1 MNNLWEKMKTVLRD
15 ATLRKRLSFTILALV
30 VFRLLATVPIPG
42 VNQANLAALFSSN
55 QLFGVVNVF
64 SGSGLSNLSIVMLG
78 VGPFI
83 TATIIIQLLT
93 MIFPKWKNLMHEEGE
108 IGRMKLSQY
117 SRYLAVPLGII
128 SAIGFLVLLQSPSAG
143 VLPHLSNFQFALDV
157 IVVTTGSMLLMWIG
171 ELISE
176 FGIGNGVSLIIF
188 AGIVARMPSAVLQ
201 NYAQVATGGANNI
214 SFYVIVLILA
224 LIAIAGVVYVT
235 EAERSVPVT
244 YAKQVRG
251 NKVYGGASTY
261 LPLRLNQ
268 SGVIPIIFA
277 LSILLFP
284 QLIFKALS
292 TWASHPIIA
301 GYGAT
306 LSALFANP
314 WFYGIVYFLLVVLF
328 TYFYTAVTFDPKQ
341 ISENL
346 QRSGAFIP
354 GVRPGEHT
362 ESYLGN
368 IVTRITLV
376 GALFLGIVAILPL
389 IIQAFSPQGITSVT
403 GSGGAITIGGT
414 ALLIVVSVVLDLL
427 KKVDAQV
434 AMREY

>member
-1 MNNLWEKMKTVLRD
+1 MQGFFGKIAIAFKD
-15 ATLRKRLSFTILALV
+15 PALRKRIGFTVIMLVLFRALA
-30 VFRLLATVPIPG
+30 AIPIPS
-42 VNQANLAALFSSN
+42 VNPSTLSSLLN
-55 QLFGVVNVF
+55 SSQFFGFLNIF
-64 SGSGLSNLSIVMLG
+64 SGGGLSNLSIVMLG

-83 TATIIIQLLT
+83 TASIVIQVLT
-93 MIFPKWKNLMHEEGE
+93 MIVPKWKALMHEEGE
-108 IGRMKLSQY
+108 AGRTKLSQY
-117 SRYLAVPLGII
+117 SRVMGAPLAVLQ
-128 SAIGFLVLLQSPSAG
+128 AIGFLILFESQN
-143 VLPHLSNFQFALDV
+143 VLPHLSAFDFTVNV
-157 IVVTTGSMLLMWIG
+157 IIVSAGSILLMWIG

-188 AGIVARMPSAVLQ
+188 AGIVSRLPISIAQ
-201 NYAQVATGGANNI
+201 NYQQLVTSGMQNLPFYIGVLAVAI
-214 SFYVIVLILA
+214 
-224 LIAIAGVVYVT
+224 IATAGVVYVT

-251 NKVYGGASTY
+251 NRVYGGASTY
-261 LPLRLNQ
+261 IPLRLNQ

-284 QLIFKALS
+284 QIIFGALGKLGTHPLI
-292 TWASHPIIA
+292 ASWSQNISQLLTPPSW
-301 GYGAT
+301 T
-306 LSALFANP
+306 
-314 WFYGIVYFLLVVLF
+314 YGILYFVMVILF
-328 TYFYTAVTFDPKQ
+328 TYFYTAVTFDPKM

-354 GVRPGEHT
+354 GVRPGDHT
-362 ESYLGN
+362 EQHLGS

-376 GALFLGIVAILPL
+376 GAIFLGIVAILPL
-389 IIQAFSPQGITSVT
+389 IIQAFSPTSTQSFAV
-403 GSGGAITIGGT
+403 GGT

>member
-1 MNNLWEKMKTVLRD
+1 MKNFFEKMSIALKD
-15 ATLRKRLSFTILALV
+15 ATLRKRIGFTVLALV
-30 VFRLLATVPIPG
+30 IFRLLATIPIPSVDAG
-42 VNQANLAALFSSN
+42 ALAKLLSSS
-55 QLFGVVNVF
+55 QFFGFLNIF
-64 SGSGLSNLSIVMLG
+64 SGGGISNLSIVMLG

-93 MIFPKWKNLMHEEGE
+93 MMFPKWKALMHDEGE
-108 IGRMKLSQY
+108 AGRIKLSTY
-117 SRYLAVPLGII
+117 SRYFSIPLAAV
-128 SAIGFLVLLQSPSAG
+128 SAIGFITLLQSQS
-143 VLPHLSNFQFALDV
+143 VLPHLSFGAFAMNV
-157 IVVTTGSMLLMWIG
+157 IVVSAGSTLLMWLG

-188 AGIVARMPSAVLQ
+188 AGIVSRLPSDATQFIASYDSANIPL
-201 NYAQVATGGANNI
+201 YAIA
-214 SFYVIVLILA
+214 VIVGLA
-224 LIAIAGVVYVT
+224 VIAGVVFIT

-268 SGVIPIIFA
+268 AGVIPIIFA

-284 QLIFKALS
+284 QIISNFLAH
-292 TWASHPIIA
+292 WAAHPIIA
-301 GYGAT
+301 SYAASFT
-306 LSALFANP
+306 VFFNNP
-314 WFYGIVYFLLVVLF
+314 WVYGGFYFVLVVLF
-328 TYFYTAVTFDPKQ
+328 TYFYTAVTFDPKL

-354 GVRPGEHT
+354 GVRPGDHT
-362 ESYLGN
+362 RDFLAA

-376 GALFLGIVAILPL
+376 GALFLGVIAVLPL
-389 IIQAFSPQGITSVT
+389 GMQAFTSNK
-403 GSGGAITIGGT
+403 SLAIGGT

-434 AMREY
+434 SMREY

>member
-1 MNNLWEKMKTVLRD
+1 MQKFWEKVVIALKDPVLR
-15 ATLRKRLSFTILALV
+15 RRIGFTIIILV
-30 VFRLLATVPIPG
+30 LFRVLATIPIPG
-42 VNQANLAALFSSN
+42 VDPTNLARLMSSS
-55 QLFGVVNVF
+55 QLLGFLNIF
-64 SGSGLSNLSIVMLG
+64 SGGGLANLSIVMLG

-83 TATIIIQLLT
+83 TGSIIMQLLT
-93 MIFPKWKNLMHEEGE
+93 MMFPKWKAMLHEEGDA
-108 IGRMKLSQY
+108 GRMKLSQY
-117 SRYLAVPLGII
+117 SRMLGAPLAVIQ
-128 SAIGFLVLLQSPSAG
+128 AIGFIFLLQSQN
-143 VLPHLSNFQFALDV
+143 VLPHLAAFPFIVNVLV
-157 IVVTTGSMLLMWIG
+157 IAAGSMLLMWIG

-188 AGIVARMPSAVLQ
+188 AGIVSSLPTAVFQ
-201 NYAQVATGGANNI
+201 NIQKISTTGVSDI
-214 SFYVIVLILA
+214 PFYIGVLIVA
-224 LIAIAGVVYVT
+224 VASVAGVVYVT

-251 NKVYGGASTY
+251 NKVYGGSTTY

-284 QLIFKALS
+284 QIVLTSLS
-292 TWASHPIIA
+292 KLVAYPAIVSVAS
-301 GYGAT
+301 Y
-306 LSALFANP
+306 LSVLFSNP
-314 WFYGIVYFLLVVLF
+314 WFYGAVYFVLVVLF

-341 ISENL
+341 ISQNL

-362 ESYLGN
+362 QNHLAH

-376 GALFLGIVAILPL
+376 GALFLGSVAILPL
-389 IIQAFSPQGITSVT
+389 IIQAFSPGNDSSV
-403 GSGGAITIGGT
+403 AVGGT

-427 KKVDAQV
+427 KKIDAQV

>member
-1 MNNLWEKMKTVLRD
+1 MNNLGQKIVVAFKD
-15 ATLRKRLSFTILALV
+15 PILRKRVGFTVLALV
-30 VFRLLATVPIPG
+30 LFRLLATIPIPG
-42 VNQANLAALFSSN
+42 VNAENLNTLLNSS
-55 QLFGVVNVF
+55 QFFGFLNIF
-64 SGSGLSNLSIVMLG
+64 SGGGLSNLSIVMLG

-83 TATIIIQLLT
+83 TASIVIQLLT
-93 MIFPKWKNLMHEEGE
+93 MMFPKWKALMHDEGE
-108 IGRMKLSQY
+108 AGRLKLSNY
-117 SRYLAVPLGII
+117 SRLLSIPLAIV
-128 SAIGFLVLLQSPSAG
+128 SAIGFMTLLQSQN
-143 VLPHLSNFQFALDV
+143 VLPDLAPFAYVVNIIV
-157 IVVTTGSMLLMWIG
+157 ITCGSTLLMWIG

-188 AGIVARMPSAVLQ
+188 AGIVSVLPNRVTQ
-201 NYAQVATGGANNI
+201 FIAGYNTADIPVYVAGL
-214 SFYVIVLILA
+214 VIA
-224 LIAIAGVVYVT
+224 LVVIAGVVYIT

-268 SGVIPIIFA
+268 AGVIPIIFA

-284 QLIFKALS
+284 QIISNFLS
-292 TWASHPIIA
+292 HVSNVTIA
-301 GYGAT
+301 HYAT
-306 LSALFANP
+306 LFTSFFNNP
-314 WFYGIVYFLLVVLF
+314 WVYGGFYFILVVAF

-354 GVRPGEHT
+354 GVRPGDHT
-362 ESYLGN
+362 RDHLAN

-376 GALFLGIVAILPL
+376 GALFLGVVAILPL
-389 IIQAFSPQGITSVT
+389 VMQAFTSNK
-403 GSGGAITIGGT
+403 SLAIGGT

-434 AMREY
+434 SMREY

>member
-1 MNNLWEKMKTVLRD
+1 MNNFWEKLKTVLRD
-15 ATLRKRLSFTILALV
+15 ATLRKRLGFTVVALV
-30 VFRLLATVPIPG
+30 LFRVLAAIPIPG
-42 VNQANLAALFSSN
+42 VNQAQLAALFSSN
-55 QLFGVVNVF
+55 ALFGIFNVF

-83 TATIIIQLLT
+83 TASIIIQILT
-93 MIFPKWKNLMHEEGE
+93 MMFPSWKNLMHEEGE
-108 IGRMKLSQY
+108 AGRMKLSQY

-128 SAIGFLVLLQSPSAG
+128 SAIGFMILLQSEG
-143 VLPHLSNFQFALDV
+143 VLPHLSTFAFSVNV
-157 IVVTTGSMLLMWIG
+157 IVITTGSILFMWIG

-188 AGIVARMPSAVLQ
+188 AGIVARIPTGVVQ
-201 NYAQVATGGANNI
+201 NFAQITSGGA
-214 SFYVIVLILA
+214 SDLPFYIIVAVVAIL
-224 LIAIAGVVYVT
+224 AIAGVVYVT
-235 EAERSVPVT
+235 EAERPVPVT

-277 LSILLFP
+277 LSILIFP
-284 QLIFKALS
+284 QIIFKALAAW
-292 TWASHPIIA
+292 TAHPALASA
-301 GYGAT
+301 GAW
-306 LSALFANP
+306 LAALFANP
-314 WFYGIVYFLLVVLF
+314 WFYGIFYFLLVVLF

-362 ESYLGN
+362 ETYLGN

-376 GALFLGIVAILPL
+376 GATFLGVVAIMPL
-389 IIQAFSPQGITSVT
+389 VIQAFSPQGITSVS
-403 GSGGAITIGGT
+403 GSGSSITIGGT

>member
-1 MNNLWEKMKTVLRD
+1 MKNISDKILAALKD
-15 ATLRKRLSFTILALV
+15 PMLRKRVGFTVLALV
-30 VFRLLATVPIPG
+30 IFRLLATIPIPG
-42 VNQANLAALFSSN
+42 VNAENLSQLLGSS
-55 QLFGVVNVF
+55 QFFGFLNIF
-64 SGSGLSNLSIVMLG
+64 SGGGLSNLSIVMLG

-83 TATIIIQLLT
+83 TATIVIQLLT
-93 MIFPKWKNLMHEEGE
+93 MMFPRWKALMHDEGE
-108 IGRMKLSQY
+108 AGRMKLSNY
-117 SRYLAVPLGII
+117 SRLLSVPLAIV
-128 SAIGFLVLLQSPSAG
+128 SSIGFLSLLQSQN
-143 VLPHLSNFQFALDV
+143 VLPHLSVFAFSINIFA
-157 IVVTTGSMLLMWIG
+157 IVAGSTLLMWIG

-188 AGIVARMPSAVLQ
+188 AGIVSRLPSDAQQFIASYDAANIPVYIAAVV
-201 NYAQVATGGANNI
+201 VAL
-214 SFYVIVLILA
+214 VV
-224 LIAIAGVVYVT
+224 IAGVVFIT

-268 SGVIPIIFA
+268 AGVIPIIFA

-284 QLIFKALS
+284 QIISNFLSHVSIATIAALATS
-292 TWASHPIIA
+292 FTTFFNIPWV
-301 GYGAT
+301 YGG
-306 LSALFANP
+306 
-314 WFYGIVYFLLVVLF
+314 FYFILVVAF
-328 TYFYTAVTFDPKQ
+328 TYFYTAVTFDPKL

-354 GVRPGEHT
+354 GVRPGDHT
-362 ESYLGN
+362 RDHLAA

-376 GALFLGIVAILPL
+376 GALFLGLIAVLPL
-389 IIQAFSPQGITSVT
+389 AMQAFTANKSL
-403 GSGGAITIGGT
+403 AIGGT

-434 AMREY
+434 SMREY

>member
-1 MNNLWEKMKTVLRD
+1 MKNISEKILVAIKDPM
-15 ATLRKRLSFTILALV
+15 LRKRVGFTVLALV
-30 VFRLLATVPIPG
+30 LFRALATIPIPG
-42 VNQANLAALFSSN
+42 VNAENLSQLLGSS
-55 QLFGVVNVF
+55 QFFGFLNIF
-64 SGSGLSNLSIVMLG
+64 SGGGLSNLSIVMLG

-83 TATIIIQLLT
+83 TATIVIQLLT
-93 MIFPKWKNLMHEEGE
+93 MMFPKWKALMHEEGDA
-108 IGRMKLSQY
+108 GRLKLSTY
-117 SRYLAVPLGII
+117 SRYLAIPLAIV
-128 SAIGFLVLLQSPSAG
+128 SAIGFLSLLQSQN
-143 VLPHLSNFQFALDV
+143 VLPSLGVFSFILNVLA
-157 IVVTTGSMLLMWIG
+157 ITAGSTLLMWIG

-188 AGIVARMPSAVLQ
+188 AGIVSALPSRAQQFVAGYDAANIPVYIAAV
-201 NYAQVATGGANNI
+201 
-214 SFYVIVLILA
+214 VIA
-224 LIAIAGVVYVT
+224 LVVIAGVVFIT

-268 SGVIPIIFA
+268 AGVIPIIFA

-284 QLIFKALS
+284 QIISNFLS
-292 TWASHPIIA
+292 HVSNTTIASWATSF
-301 GYGAT
+301 T
-306 LSALFANP
+306 LFFNNP
-314 WFYGIVYFLLVVLF
+314 WVYGSFYFILVVAF

-354 GVRPGEHT
+354 GVRPGDHT
-362 ESYLGN
+362 RDHLAN

-376 GALFLGIVAILPL
+376 GALFLGIIAVLPL
-389 IIQAFSPQGITSVT
+389 AMQAFTANKSL
-403 GSGGAITIGGT
+403 AIGGT

-434 AMREY
+434 SMREY

>member
-1 MNNLWEKMKTVLRD
+1 MKNISEKILVAIKD
-15 ATLRKRLSFTILALV
+15 PILRKRVGFTVLALV
-30 VFRLLATVPIPG
+30 LFRALATIPIPG
-42 VNQANLAALFSSN
+42 VNAENLAQLLGSS
-55 QLFGVVNVF
+55 QFFGFLNIF
-64 SGSGLSNLSIVMLG
+64 SGGGLSNLSIVMLG

-83 TATIIIQLLT
+83 TATIVIQLLT
-93 MIFPKWKNLMHEEGE
+93 MMFPKWKALMHEEGDA
-108 IGRMKLSQY
+108 GRLKLSTY
-117 SRYLAVPLGII
+117 SRFLSIPLAVI
-128 SAIGFLVLLQSPSAG
+128 SAIGFLSLLQSQN
-143 VLPHLSNFQFALDV
+143 VLPSLGAFSFILNVLA
-157 IVVTTGSMLLMWIG
+157 ITAGSTLLMWIG

-188 AGIVARMPSAVLQ
+188 AGIVSALPSNAQQFIASYDAANIPVYIAAV
-201 NYAQVATGGANNI
+201 
-214 SFYVIVLILA
+214 VIA
-224 LIAIAGVVYVT
+224 LVVIAGVVFIT

-268 SGVIPIIFA
+268 AGVIPIIFA

-284 QLIFKALS
+284 QIISNFLS
-292 TWASHPIIA
+292 HVSNATIASWAASF
-301 GYGAT
+301 T
-306 LSALFANP
+306 LFFNNP
-314 WFYGIVYFLLVVLF
+314 WVYGSFYFILVVAF

-354 GVRPGEHT
+354 GVRPGDHT
-362 ESYLGN
+362 RDHLAN

-376 GALFLGIVAILPL
+376 GALFLGLIAVLPL
-389 IIQAFSPQGITSVT
+389 AMQAFTANKSL
-403 GSGGAITIGGT
+403 AIGGT

-434 AMREY
+434 SMREY

>member
-1 MNNLWEKMKTVLRD
+1 MNNFIAKLSLAFKDEILRRRIGFTVL
-15 ATLRKRLSFTILALV
+15 ALIL
-30 VFRLLATVPIPG
+30 FRVLATIPIPS
-42 VNQANLAALFSSN
+42 VDAVNLAKLLSSS
-55 QLFGVVNVF
+55 QFFGFLNIF
-64 SGSGLSNLSIVMLG
+64 SGGGLSNLSIVMLG

-83 TATIIIQLLT
+83 TASIIIQLLT
-93 MIFPKWKNLMHEEGE
+93 MMYPRWKNMLHEEGE
-108 IGRMKLSQY
+108 AGRMKLSQY
-117 SRYLAVPLGII
+117 SRYLSIPLGII
-128 SAIGFLVLLQSPSAG
+128 SAVGFITLLQSQN
-143 VLPHLSNFQFALDV
+143 VLPDISTSAFIMNV
-157 IVVTTGSMLLMWIG
+157 IVITAGSTLLMWIG
-171 ELISE
+171 ELVSE

-188 AGIVARMPSAVLQ
+188 AGIVSGLPNTASQFLA
-201 NYAQVATGGANNI
+201 
-214 SFYVIVLILA
+214 SFNPIDIPIYVIAIVITLA
-224 LIAIAGVVYVT
+224 VIAGVVYVT

-268 SGVIPIIFA
+268 AGVIPIIFA

-284 QLIFKALS
+284 QIISNLLS
-292 TWASHPIIA
+292 HWTSHPTIA
-301 GYGAT
+301 AYAT
-306 LSALFANP
+306 SFTVFFNNQ
-314 WFYGIVYFLLVVLF
+314 WVYGIAYFILVVLF

-354 GVRPGEHT
+354 GVRPGSFTME
-362 ESYLGN
+362 YLGN

-376 GALFLGIVAILPL
+376 GALFLGVIAVLPL
-389 IIQAFSPQGITSVT
+389 GMQAFTS
-403 GSGGAITIGGT
+403 SQSLAIGGT

-427 KKVDAQV
+427 KKIDAQV

>member
-1 MNNLWEKMKTVLRD
+1 MNTFIQKAITVFRDPTMRKRIGFTVL
-15 ATLRKRLSFTILALV
+15 ALILFRAL
-30 VFRLLATVPIPG
+30 AAIPIPG
-42 VNQANLAALFSSN
+42 VDLASLQALLNSS
-55 QLFGVVNVF
+55 QFFGFLNIF
-64 SGSGLSNLSIVMLG
+64 SGGGLSNLSIVMLG

-83 TATIIIQLLT
+83 TASIVIQLLT
-93 MIFPKWKNLMHEEGE
+93 MMFPKWKAMLHDEGE
-108 IGRMKLSQY
+108 AGRMKLSNY
-117 SRYLAVPLGII
+117 SRLLSVPLALVSSIGFLSLLQSQNVLPQITTFDFALNVIII
-128 SAIGFLVLLQSPSAG
+128 SA
-143 VLPHLSNFQFALDV
+143 
-157 IVVTTGSMLLMWIG
+157 GSILLMWVG

-188 AGIVARMPSAVLQ
+188 AGIVAVLPSNVTQ
-201 NYAQVATGGANNI
+201 
-214 SFYVIVLILA
+214 FLA
-224 LIAIAGVVYVT
+224 AYNPAEIPVYLIALLIGIIVIAGVVFVT

-261 LPLRLNQ
+261 IPLRLNQ
-268 SGVIPIIFA
+268 AGVIPIIFA

-284 QLIFKALS
+284 QIISTALS
-292 TWASHPIIA
+292 KVSIVWLADFA
-301 GYGAT
+301 AAT
-306 LSALFANP
+306 TVFLNNP
-314 WFYGIVYFLLVVLF
+314 WVHGIAYFVLVVLF
-328 TYFYTAVTFDPKQ
+328 TYFYTAVTFDPKL

-362 ESYLGN
+362 RDHLAA

-376 GALFLGIVAILPL
+376 GALFLGTIAILPL
-389 IIQAFSPQGITSVT
+389 LMQAFTDNQNL
-403 GSGGAITIGGT
+403 AIGGT

-427 KKVDAQV
+427 KKIDAQV

>member
-1 MNNLWEKMKTVLRD
+1 MQNFFQKISLAFKDEQ
-15 ATLRKRLSFTILALV
+15 LRKRIGFTILALV
-30 VFRLLATVPIPG
+30 VFRALATIPIPG
-42 VNQANLAALFSSN
+42 IDAKSLASILSSS
-55 QLFGVVNVF
+55 QLLGFLNIF
-64 SGSGLSNLSIVMLG
+64 SGGGLSNLSIVMLG

-83 TATIIIQLLT
+83 TATIIIQLFT
-93 MIFPKWKNLMHEEGE
+93 MMFPSWKALMHDEGE
-108 IGRMKLSQY
+108 AGRMKLSNY
-117 SRYLAVPLGII
+117 SRYASIPLAVI
-128 SAIGFLVLLQSPSAG
+128 SAIGFLKFLGNA
-143 VLPHLSNFQFALDV
+143 LPNLTPFEFTINV
-157 IVVTTGSMLLMWIG
+157 IVVVAGSTLLMWIG

-188 AGIVARMPSAVLQ
+188 AGIVSRLPTGLMQ
-201 NYAQVATGGANNI
+201 GYAKLTAGGAADLP
-214 SFYVIVLILA
+214 FYIGVL
-224 LIAIAGVVYVT
+224 AIAVAAVAAVVYIT

-251 NKVYGGASTY
+251 NKVYGGTSTY

-284 QLIFKALS
+284 Q
-292 TWASHPIIA
+292 IILT
-301 GYGAT
+301 T
-306 LSALFANP
+306 LSKWAAHPMLADYATSLNLIVANP
-314 WFYGIVYFLLVVLF
+314 WFHGIAYFILVVAF
-328 TYFYTAVTFDPKQ
+328 TYFYTAVTFDPKL

-354 GVRPGEHT
+354 GVRPGDHT
-362 ESYLGN
+362 EQHLGA

-376 GALFLGIVAILPL
+376 GALFLGTIAVLPL
-389 IIQAFSPQGITSVT
+389 IIQAFSP
-403 GSGGAITIGGT
+403 GSDQTVAVGGT